1 MIYAGLDLH
10 KNFSVITAM
19 DAQGRE
25 LVKQKKLPNDGEII
39 GLFQG
44 FNEPVAVAM
53 EATRGWYWLYDLLE
67 ENGFEVKLGH
77 PLKTKAIA
85 SARVKNDKIDSKVLA
100 HLLRADLLPLS
111 YVPAKS
117 IRMQRELL
125 RYRASLVR
133 IQTGIKNRVHVILAK
148 NNITHNFSDL
158 FGKQGKEFLSSFS
171 LPEVY
176 RTALDGYLS
185 VLGELEGQIK
195 VVDKM
200 VIVSAKDDEDARL
213 LITIPGIAYYSALL
227 IKSEIGDI
235 NRFPSA
241 KQLCSYS
248 GLVPS
253 TYSSGNT
260 TFHGHITKQGS
271 RWLRW
276 ILAQAMAHCITKP
289 GHLQEFYFRLA
300 RRKGE
305 KIARVACE
313 RKLLEWIYHMLKERR
328 TYEDIEKIASVWGK
342 PATVTGSKW
351 GKPALVTGSK

>member
-10 KNFSVITAM
+10 KGFSVITIINAG
-19 DAQGRE
+19 GRE
-25 LVKQKKLPNDGEII
+25 ILKQKKLPNNPKII

-44 FNEPVAVAM
+44 FDEPVMVAM
-53 EATRGWYWLYDLLE
+53 EATQGWYWLYDLLE
-67 ENGFEVKLGH
+67 ENGIEIKLAH

-85 SARVKNDKIDSKVLA
+85 SARIKNDKIDSTILA

-111 YVPAKS
+111 YVPPKP

-158 FGKQGKEFLSSFS
+158 FGKQGKEFLSSLS

-176 RTALDGYLS
+176 QKAIDGYLS
-185 VLGELEGQIK
+185 ILNELDEQIK
-195 VVDKM
+195 AVDEM
-200 VIVSAKDDEDARL
+200 IVVSAKDDEDAKL
-213 LITIPGIAYYSALL
+213 LVTIPGMGYYSALL

-241 KQLCSYS
+241 KQLCSYA
-248 GLVPS
+248 GLIPS

-276 ILAQAMAHCITKP
+276 ILAQAVAHCVTKP
-289 GHLQEFYFRLA
+289 GHLQKFYFRLA
-300 RRKGE
+300 RRKGK
-305 KIARVACE
+305 KIARVATE
-313 RKLLEWIYHMLKERR
+313 RKLLEWIYHMLKERKTFQETER
-328 TYEDIEKIASVWGK
+328 IADTWGE
-342 PATVTGSKW
+342 PV
-351 GKPALVTGSK
+351 LVTGLERASF